1 MAVTY
6 QIEDYKNF
14 GKVVAITNGAV
25 ELKVTIDVGPRVIY
39 FAFTG
44 GQNIMFND
52 DQRNVNVGKG
62 DPVFEA
68 AFGKG
73 MYWQI
78 YGGHRIWFSPEE
90 YPYSYVPEDEP
101 VKWTVNGNK
110 FTFEPK
116 MFSTLGLQFALEI
129 IPDNKKPIVTVNNI
143 IDNRSGGIRKIAV
156 WALSVLAPNGLE
168 IVPQPNEQYRL
179 LSNRTIEL
187 WPYTNMADSR
197 VHWGK
202 EYITLRSVEGN
213 PDGPFKFG
221 INNTVGRAAYLNN
234 GTVFIKKFE
243 HNKHGIYPD
252 HGMSFETYTNDKFI
266 EMETLGELQ
275 EMLPDERSVHTE
287 QWVLKKVAKAPNP
300 KNESAVAKLAER
312 LFK

>member
-6 QIEDYKNF
+6 QIEEYKNY

-25 ELKVTIDVGPRVIY
+25 DIKVTIDVGPRVIY
-39 FAFTG
+39 LALAG

-52 DQRNVNVGKG
+52 DNRNVTVGKG

-73 MYWQI
+73 KYWQI
-78 YGGHRIWFSPEE
+78 FGGHRIWFSPEE
-90 YPYSYVPEDEP
+90 YPYSYMPEDEP
-101 VKWTVNGNK
+101 VKWTADGNR

-116 MFSTLGLQFALEI
+116 MAATLGLQFTLELVV
-129 IPDNKKPIVTVNNI
+129 DSKKPIVTVNNI

-168 IVPQPNEQYRL
+168 IVPQPNDQYRF
-179 LSNRTIEL
+179 LSNRTLEL

-202 EYITLRSVEGN
+202 DYITLRSVEGTT
-213 PDGPFKFG
+213 DGPFKFG
-221 INNTVGRAAYLNN
+221 INNTLGRAVYINN
-234 GTVFIKKFE
+234 GTAFIKKFT
-243 HNKHGIYPD
+243 HNRHGVYPD
-252 HGMSFETYTNDKFI
+252 HGMSFETYTNDRFI
-266 EMETLGELQ
+266 EMETLGELR
-275 EMLPDERSVHTE
+275 ELLPDERSAHTE
-287 QWVLKKVAKAPNP
+287 QWVLKKVAKVPNP
-300 KNESAVAKLAER
+300 KSETAIAKLAER
-312 LFK
+312 LFQ

>member
-6 QIEDYKNF
+6 QIENYKNYD
-14 GKVVAITNGAV
+14 KVVAITNGAV
-25 ELKVTIDVGPRVIY
+25 DVKVTIDIGPRVIY
-39 FAFTG
+39 CALTD

-52 DQRNVNVGKG
+52 DASSVNNGKD

-73 MYWQI
+73 KYWQI
-78 YGGHRIWFSPEE
+78 YGGHRIWVSPEE
-90 YPYSYVPEDEP
+90 YPYSYVPGDEP
-101 VKWTVNGNK
+101 VEWTAEGNK
-110 FTFEPK
+110 FTFTPK
-116 MFSTLGLQFALEI
+116 MFTTLGLQFSLELI
-129 IPDNKKPIVTVNNI
+129 VDPKKPVITVNNI
-143 IDNRSGGIRKIAV
+143 VENRSGGIRRIAV

-168 IVPQPNEQYRL
+168 IVPQPNEQYRF
-179 LSNRTIEL
+179 LSNRTLEL

-202 EYITLRSVEGN
+202 DYITLRSVEGF

-221 INNTVGRAAYLNN
+221 INNTVGRAAYINN
-234 GTVFIKKFE
+234 GTAFIKKFTHE
-243 HNKHGIYPD
+243 KQGTYPD

-266 EMETLGELQ
+266 EMETLGELKD
-275 EMLPDERSVHTE
+275 MMPDERSVHTE

-300 KNESAVAKLAER
+300 KNEAAVAKLAER